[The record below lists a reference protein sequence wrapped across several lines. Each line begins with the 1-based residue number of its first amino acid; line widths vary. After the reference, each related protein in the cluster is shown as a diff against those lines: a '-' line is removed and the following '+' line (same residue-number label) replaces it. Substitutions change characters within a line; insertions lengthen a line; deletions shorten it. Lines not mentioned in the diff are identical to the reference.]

1 MKREKRD
8 DIMVEYE
15 KLVPPTK
22 GERITVKDGKWI
34 VPDNPI
40 ICWIEGDGIGPE
52 ISNVMREV
60 VDAAVKKAYSDKRKI
75 EWFEI
80 YAGDKARKLYNP
92 DITDEQLKELSPQ
105 DQRKAY
111 LPDDT
116 LKAVKEY
123 HVAIKGPCET
133 PIGKGFSSINVG
145 LRQFLSLNVC
155 LRPVWHIKGVPAPV
169 NDPDAIDM
177 VVFRENLEDIYAGI
191 EAYPGTERAKQII
204 EFLRRDWKVP
214 KDSESLRDSS
224 GISVKPMSPENS
236 KNLVRS
242 AIEYAIRKKRNVVT
256 LCHKGNIMKATEGQ
270 FRNWGYEVA
279 KDEFRDIIVTEEEL
293 GKRYGGDV
301 KKAIADGK
309 IIVNDRIQDAMFQQ
323 VLLRPMEYE
332 VLAMPN
338 LNGDYLSDQLAAQ
351 VGGLGFAP
359 GANLND
365 EIFFAEAT
373 HGTAPKHAG
382 KNEIN
387 PGSIILSAC
396 LMLEHMGWDEAS
408 KRIKAAVSK
417 TVESKNVTYDI
428 ARQLDPPVEPISTT
442 EFSDEIIKN
451 L

>member
-1 MKREKRD
+1 MT
-8 DIMVEYE
+8 EYE
-15 KLVPPTK
+15 KLVPPK
-22 GERITVKDGKWI
+22 RGKKITVKNGKWT

-40 ICWIEGDGIGPE
+40 VCWIEGDGIGPE
-52 ISNVMREV
+52 ISSVMRKV
-60 VDAAVKKAYSDKRKI
+60 VDAAVEKAYKGKRKI

-80 YAGDKARKLYNP
+80 YAGNKARALYNP
-92 DITDEQLKELSPQ
+92 KVTDEQLKALSPQ

-116 LKAVKEY
+116 LKAVREY

-133 PIGKGFSSINVG
+133 PVGKGFSSINVG
-145 LRQFLSLNVC
+145 LRQFLSLGVC

-191 EAYPGTERAKQII
+191 EAYPGSEQAKQII
-204 EFLRRDWKVP
+204 NFLRTEWKVP
-214 KDSESLRDSS
+214 VDSESLRDSS
-224 GISVKPMSPENS
+224 GISIKPMSPENS

-242 AIEYAIRKKRNVVT
+242 AIEYAIKMKRHVVT
-256 LCHKGNIMKATEGQ
+256 ICHKGNIMKATEGQ
-270 FRNWGYEVA
+270 FMNWGYEVA
-279 KDEFRDIIVTEEEL
+279 KEEFRNVIVTEEEL
-293 GKRYGGDV
+293 NQKYGGDV

-309 IIVNDRIQDAMFQQ
+309 ILVNDRIQDAMFQQ

-365 EIFFAEAT
+365 NIFFAEAT

-396 LMLEHMGWDEAS
+396 LMLEHMGWGEAS
-408 KRIKAAVSK
+408 SIIRSAVSK
-417 TVESKNVTYDI
+417 TVESKKVTYDI
-428 ARQLDPPVEPISTT
+428 ARQLTPPVEPISTT
-442 EFSDEIIKN
+442 KFSDEIIKN

>member
-1 MKREKRD
+1 MT
-8 DIMVEYE
+8 EYE
-15 KLVPPTK
+15 KLVPPK
-22 GERITVKDGKWI
+22 RGKKIVVKNGQWI

-40 ICWIEGDGIGPE
+40 VCWIEGDGIGPE
-52 ISNVMREV
+52 ISSVMRKV
-60 VDAAVKKAYSDKRKI
+60 VDAAVQKAYKGKRKI

-80 YAGDKARKLYNP
+80 YAGNKARALYNP
-92 DITDEQLKELSPQ
+92 KITDEQLKGLSPQ

-116 LKAVKEY
+116 LKAVREY

-133 PIGKGFSSINVG
+133 PVGKGFSSINVG
-145 LRQFLSLNVC
+145 LRQFLSLSVC

-191 EAYPGTERAKQII
+191 EAYPGSEQAKQII
-204 EFLRRDWKVP
+204 DFLRKEWKVP
-214 KDSESLRDSS
+214 VDSESLRDSS
-224 GISVKPMSPENS
+224 GISIKPMSPENS

-242 AIEYAIRKKRNVVT
+242 AIEYAIKMNRHVVT
-256 LCHKGNIMKATEGQ
+256 ICHKGNIMKATEGQ
-270 FRNWGYEVA
+270 FMIWGYEVA
-279 KDEFRDIIVTEEEL
+279 KEEFRDVIVTEEEL
-293 GKRYGGDV
+293 NQKYGGDV

-309 IIVNDRIQDAMFQQ
+309 ILVNDRIQDAMFQQ

-365 EIFFAEAT
+365 SIFFAEAT

-396 LMLEHMGWDEAS
+396 LMLEHMGWGEAS
-408 KRIKAAVSK
+408 KIIRSAVSK
-417 TVESKNVTYDI
+417 TVESKKVTYDI
-428 ARQLDPPVEPISTT
+428 ARQLTPPVEPISTT
-442 EFSDEIIKN
+442 KFSDEIIKN

>member
-1 MKREKRD
+1 MT
-8 DIMVEYE
+8 EYE
-15 KLVPPTK
+15 KLVPPK
-22 GERITVKDGKWI
+22 RGKKITVKNGKWT

-40 ICWIEGDGIGPE
+40 VCWIEGDGIGPE
-52 ISNVMREV
+52 ISSVMRKV
-60 VDAAVKKAYSDKRKI
+60 VDAAVEKAYKGKRKI

-80 YAGDKARKLYNP
+80 YAGNKARALYNP
-92 DITDEQLKELSPQ
+92 KVTDEQLKALSPQ

-116 LKAVKEY
+116 LKAVREY

-133 PIGKGFSSINVG
+133 PVGKGFSSINVG
-145 LRQFLSLNVC
+145 LRQFLSLGVC

-191 EAYPGTERAKQII
+191 EAYPGSEQAKQII
-204 EFLRRDWKVP
+204 NFLRTEWKVP
-214 KDSESLRDSS
+214 VDSESLRDSS
-224 GISVKPMSPENS
+224 GISIKPMSPENS

-242 AIEYAIRKKRNVVT
+242 AIEYAIKMKRHVVT
-256 LCHKGNIMKATEGQ
+256 ICHKGNIMKATEGQ
-270 FRNWGYEVA
+270 FMNWGYEVA
-279 KDEFRDIIVTEEEL
+279 KEEFRNVIVTEEEL
-293 GKRYGGDV
+293 NQKYDGDV

-309 IIVNDRIQDAMFQQ
+309 ILVNDRIQDAMFQQ

-365 EIFFAEAT
+365 SIFFAEAT

-396 LMLEHMGWDEAS
+396 LMLEHMGWGEAS
-408 KRIKAAVSK
+408 EMIRSAVSK
-417 TVESKNVTYDI
+417 TVESKKVTYDI
-428 ARQLDPPVEPISTT
+428 ARQLAPPVEPISTT
-442 EFSDEIIKN
+442 KFSDEIIKN

>member
-1 MKREKRD
+1 MT
-8 DIMVEYE
+8 EYE
-15 KLVPPTK
+15 KLVPPK
-22 GERITVKDGKWI
+22 RGRKITVKNGQWI

-52 ISNVMREV
+52 ISSVMRKV
-60 VDAAVKKAYSDKRKI
+60 VDAAVEKAYKGKRKI

-80 YAGDKARKLYNP
+80 YAGDKARTLYNP
-92 DITDEQLKELSPQ
+92 KVTDEQLKGLSPQ
-105 DQRKAY
+105 EQRKAY

-116 LKAVKEY
+116 LKAVSEY

-133 PIGKGFSSINVG
+133 PVGKGFSSINVG

-191 EAYPGTERAKQII
+191 EAYPGSEQAKQII
-204 EFLRRDWKVP
+204 NFLRKEWKVP
-214 KDSESLRDSS
+214 VDSESLRDSS
-224 GISVKPMSPENS
+224 GISIKPMSPENS

-242 AIEYAIRKKRNVVT
+242 AIEYAIRMKRHVVT
-256 LCHKGNIMKATEGQ
+256 ICHKGNIMKATEGQ

-279 KDEFRDIIVTEEEL
+279 KEEFGDVVVTEEEL
-293 GKRYGGDV
+293 NQRYGGDV

-309 IIVNDRIQDAMFQQ
+309 ILVNDRIQDAMFQQ

-359 GANLND
+359 GANLSD
-365 EIFFAEAT
+365 DIFFAEAT

-396 LMLEHMGWDEAS
+396 LMLEHMGWGEAS
-408 KRIKAAVSK
+408 RIIRSAVSK
-417 TVESKNVTYDI
+417 TVESKKVTYDI
-428 ARQLDPPVEPISTT
+428 ARQLTPPVAPISTT